1 MFLGTFAEGWPL
13 LVALGCASGFFSGL
27 LGIGGGTI
35 LVPALVAGLPLL
47 GVEGPEVVKIAMATS
62 LALIIPTS
70 IAATQMHISKQAVD
84 WRLLALLGPSI
95 IAGSFIAAV
104 FAKGIDVTVLSGLF
118 VAFALYTA
126 WGLMRRQNARAVHA
140 LPGSEQ
146 PGLTRI
152 TVTGMLGGALSSLLG
167 LGVAFFAV
175 PVMARSVSVQTAIGT
190 AAALGI
196 PMALAG
202 TAAYILAGAPAGCG
216 EGCAGYIF
224 LPAVAAIGI
233 SAVLAAP
240 IGARLT
246 HMLPVILLRRLFGGL
261 LILAAGHLAL
271 KTLPL
276 ASLPSEA
283 GKLLVRLT
291 ALAQAGLPV
300 ASEPPAGLGEA
311 TVKPLTLVTARGP
324 RRQLVLST
332 QSPKDAAIAG
342 VLSVLH
348 QPSAEGEFWRSS
360 VAPTRTDA
368 ALPPVPQRA
377 DRRSNRAPKSAR
389 RISKERRQEAAEK
402 PRCETLSPPV
412 RQARKAHDAKEEGC
426 TAPALPPSPRK
437 IRKPAPVL
445 RQGSELPA
453 LAAPTAAPVPDAQTR
468 PSATFNP
475 FAVFA
480 VPGVGDGQTVIGSQ

>member
-1 MFLGTFAEGWPL
+1 MVLAALAEGWPL

-118 VAFALYTA
+118 VAFVLYTA

-291 ALAQAGLPV
+291 APAQAGLPV

-311 TVKPLTLVTARGP
+311 TVKPLTIATARGP
-324 RRQLVLST
+324 RRQFV
-332 QSPKDAAIAG
+332 QSPKDAAMAG

-348 QPSAEGEFWRSS
+348 QPSAEAEFWRSS
-360 VAPTRTDA
+360 VAPARADA

-377 DRRSNRAPKSAR
+377 DRRSNRGPKSTR
-389 RISKERRQEAAEK
+389 RSSKEHRREAAEK
-402 PRCETLSPPV
+402 PPCETLSPPD
-412 RQARKAHDAKEEGC
+412 RRARKAHDAKEEGC
-426 TAPALPPSPRK
+426 AAAALPPSPGK
-437 IRKPAPVL
+437 IKQTAPAL

-453 LAAPTAAPVPDAQTR
+453 LTAPTAAPVPDAQTR

>member
-1 MFLGTFAEGWPL
+1 MLLGALAEGWPL

-70 IAATQMHISKQAVD
+70 IAATQMHLSKAAVD

-95 IAGSFIAAV
+95 IAGSFVAAA
-104 FAKGIDVTVLSGLF
+104 FARGINVTVLSGLF

-126 WGLMRRQNARAVHA
+126 WGLMRRPARAVHA
-140 LPGSEQ
+140 RPGSTQ
-146 PGLTRI
+146 PGLIRI
-152 TVTGMLGGALSSLLG
+152 TVTGVLGGALSSLLG

-175 PVMARSVSVQTAIGT
+175 PVMARFVSMQTAIGT

-202 TAAYILAGAPAGCG
+202 IAGYVLAGAPAGC

-246 HMLPVILLRRLFGGL
+246 HLLPVILLRRLFGGL

-276 ASLPSEA
+276 ASVPSEA
-283 GKLLVRLT
+283 GKLLARLT
-291 ALAQAGLPV
+291 VPATAGLPV
-300 ASEPPAGLGEA
+300 AAEPPAGLGEA
-311 TVKPLTLVTARGP
+311 NVKPLTFVTARGP
-324 RRQLVLST
+324 RRQLALT
-332 QSPKDAAIAG
+332 APSPKQAAIAG
-342 VLSVLH
+342 DLAALH
-348 QPSAEGEFWRSS
+348 QPSAEPNSWRSS
-360 VAPTRTDA
+360 VASARADA
-368 ALPPVPQRA
+368 VLPPVPQRA
-377 DRRSNRAPKSAR
+377 NRRSNLVPNRAR
-389 RISKERRQEAAEK
+389 RISPDWQREAADK
-402 PRCETLSPPV
+402 SRCETSTPPA
-412 RQARKAHDAKEEGC
+412 RRARKEHDAKEEGC
-426 TAPALPPSPRK
+426 TGPALPPFPTKTKQPLSAVR
-437 IRKPAPVL
+437 RGA
-445 RQGSELPA
+445 ELPA
-453 LAAPTAAPVPDAQTR
+453 LTEPTAAPVPDAETR

-475 FAVFA
+475 FSEFST
-480 VPGVGDGQTVIGSQ
+480 PGAGDGQTVIGSQ

>member
-1 MFLGTFAEGWPL
+1 MFLGALAEGWPL

-27 LGIGGGTI
+27 LGIGGGAI

-70 IAATQMHISKQAVD
+70 IAATQMHISKEAVD

-95 IAGSFIAAV
+95 IAGSFVAAV
-104 FAKGIDVTVLSGLF
+104 FAKGINVTVLSGLF

-126 WGLMRRQNARAVHA
+126 WGLMQRQNVRSSHA
-140 LPGSEQ
+140 LPDSRQ
-146 PGLTRI
+146 PGLIRI
-152 TVTGMLGGALSSLLG
+152 TVTGVLGGALSSLLG

-175 PVMARSVSVQTAIGT
+175 PLMARSVSVQTAIGT

-202 TAAYILAGAPAGCG
+202 TAGHVLAGAPAGCR

-240 IGARLT
+240 MGARLT
-246 HMLPVILLRRLFGGL
+246 HMLPVILLRRLFGCL

-276 ASLPSEA
+276 ASVPSAA
-283 GKLLVRLT
+283 GKLLARLT
-291 ALAQAGLPV
+291 APATAERPV
-300 ASEPPAGLGEA
+300 AAEPPACLGEA
-311 TVKPLTLVTARGP
+311 VAKPLTLTTACGP
-324 RRQLVLST
+324 RRQFALTT

-348 QPSAEGEFWRSS
+348 QPSAESEFWRFS
-360 VAPTRTDA
+360 VAPARAEDA
-368 ALPPVPQRA
+368 DAVLPPVPQRA
-377 DRRSNRAPKSAR
+377 DRRSNSGPTSAR
-389 RISKERRQEAAEK
+389 RISKGQRREAAEK
-402 PRCETLSPPV
+402 PRCETLSSPDQ
-412 RQARKAHDAKEEGC
+412 QARKAHDAKEEGC
-426 TAPALPPSPRK
+426 ATPALPPFPTKTRQPHS
-437 IRKPAPVL
+437 AL
-445 RQGSELPA
+445 RRGSELPA
-453 LAAPTAAPVPDAQTR
+453 PKARTAAPAPDAETR
-468 PSATFNP
+468 PSVTFNP
-475 FAVFA
+475 FSGVFR
-480 VPGVGDGQTVIGSQ
+480 DGQTVIGSQ